1 VTDRK
6 YTVGLDPK
14 ILRESSILRY
24 AIGPQV
30 KAKEKIAAHAVKAL
44 TASFIAIPNDP
55 LTLLEVLHVRSKR
68 DDFSGEFVPW
78 NQREPWTKFTLM
90 DMEIGSAEP
99 ARIDSNQSIVVLDFR
114 FRYILI
120 LESSGSVVNDS
131 FHEVRKFWCNRKPAR
146 SGRGLNV

>member
-1 VTDRK
+1 VTDGK

-44 TASFIAIPNDP
+44 AASFVAIPNDP
-55 LTLLEVLHVRSKR
+55 LTLLEVLHIRSKR
-68 DDFSGEFVPW
+68 DDFPGEFVPW
-78 NQREPWTKFTLM
+78 NQRETWTKFPLM
-90 DMEIGSAEP
+90 DMEIGAADP
-99 ARIDSNQSIVVLDFR
+99 ACIDSNQNVIGLDLR

-131 FHEVRKFWCNRKPAR
+131 FHVVRKFWCNR
-146 SGRGLNV
+146 